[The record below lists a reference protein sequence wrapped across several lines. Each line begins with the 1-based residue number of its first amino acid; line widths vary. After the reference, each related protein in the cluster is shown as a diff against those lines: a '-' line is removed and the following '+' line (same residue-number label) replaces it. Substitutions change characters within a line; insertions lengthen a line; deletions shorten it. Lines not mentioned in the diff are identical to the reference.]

1 MRSFFKKL
9 GLGICL
15 IPFLA
20 CTQIVTEIFR
30 FQILSYID
38 YSQYALI
45 SILIS
50 LVSFIYLAHFF
61 TRFEFFKTGLKT
73 SLFLFFLP
81 YSLLLIC
88 ITLFYE
94 DTDSSRVID
103 IIYLGLGGSLIYWLC
118 CRGWPRL
125 KQHGVLACFALFIII
140 SYKPIKS
147 NLFYAL
153 NHKTTSVKSIAVLK
167 NIQQLDGCYL
177 TSSPL
182 TGKIIV
188 LDVWNKSCGNC
199 ISGMPKLDALT
210 QYYKNDTTVCIYSVY
225 GAFEKSDS
233 LGWYKAYLS
242 RKFNNSVNY
251 CFIEND
257 KFDSLKINLFP
268 VYFIID
274 KQGNCTKHEQLSMDK
289 NTINSIY
296 SKIEDLKNE
305 N

>member
-1 MRSFFKKL
+1 MKSLLKKL

-20 CTQIVTEIFR
+20 CIQLVTEIFR
-30 FQILSYID
+30 FQILNYIE
-38 YSQYALI
+38 YPQYALI
-45 SILIS
+45 LIKIS

-61 TRFEFFKTGLKT
+61 TRFEFFSKDLKT

-103 IIYLGLGGSLIYWLC
+103 IIYLAFGGSLIYWLYT
-118 CRGWPRL
+118 RGWSRL
-125 KQHGVLACFALFIII
+125 KQHGVLVCFLLFMIV
-140 SYKPIKS
+140 SYQPIKS
-147 NLFYAL
+147 NLFYSL
-153 NHKTTSVKSIAVLK
+153 NHKITSVKSAAILK
-167 NIQQLDGCYL
+167 DIQLLDGSYL
-177 TSSPL
+177 QTKNLS
-182 TGKIIV
+182 GKLIV

-210 QYYKNDTTVCIYSVY
+210 QYYKNDSSVLIYSVY
-225 GAFEKSDS
+225 GAFEKADS
-233 LGWYKAYLS
+233 LSWYKAYLS

-251 CFIEND
+251 CFIENG
-257 KFDSLKINLFP
+257 KFDSLKLNLFP

-274 KQGNCTKHEQLSMDK
+274 KQGNCAKHEQLSMDK
-289 NTINSIY
+289 NTVNSIY
-296 SKIEDLKNE
+296 SKIDALKNE